1 MERIIITLFVLL
13 STFSSF
19 SEGVRE
25 DYAQNKVY
33 KIGISKLLAHPALD
47 AIEEGIKD
55 YLDST
60 GYAFEYDVQNANG
73 EVTAASQI
81 AQVFKDEGTD
91 LNIGIATPTAQALAN
106 VCVDTPLIYSS
117 VTDPTA
123 AGLVG
128 KGMENIAGVSD
139 MVPVA
144 AHLSLIMQIVPELE
158 SLGMVYTSGEAN
170 GIVLMEAMNAA
181 AEDEGVDLITASVA
195 NSSEV
200 RMAAE
205 SIIDRVDAV
214 YVATDNTVISAITA
228 LSDVCMAHR
237 IPLFSAD
244 TTSSYGT
251 DVLLAGGFD
260 YYAPQSFL
268 DENGNRTMIAW
279 MNRWLW
285 MPYGEDHGPTTG
297 EGWRCALSLPRSV
310 RLMNGQLEFSPIA
323 GLCNIFKRRNK
334 LTAEIDRSN
343 PLMLTREAAMRISV
357 EFTEEEIPSA
367 VLNIAITSKSSLL
380 VDLLSRKAILI
391 TGGKSKGVIVAE
403 LANTQKHRLEI
414 ILDKTAYEI
423 FIDDG
428 YDVISVEIY
437 EDYNDIELSVPYKK
451 AVVNVTTE
459 Y

>member
-1 MERIIITLFVLL
+1 MKRIIITLFVLL
-13 STFSSF
+13 SMFSSF

-170 GIVLMEAMNAA
+170 GIVLMEAMKAA

-251 DVLLAGGFD
+251 NVLLAGGFD
-260 YYAPQSFL
+260 YYASGL
-268 DENGNRTMIAW
+268 M
-279 MNRWLW
+279 
-285 MPYGEDHGPTTG
+285 TG
-297 EGWRCALSLPRSV
+297 EIVERYLDGE
-310 RLMNGQLEFSPIA
+310 NLEDI
-323 GLCNIFKRRNK
+323 
-334 LTAEIDRSN
+334 
-343 PLMLTREAAMRISV
+343 
-357 EFTEEEIPSA
+357 
-367 VLNIAITSKSSLL
+367 
-380 VDLLSRKAILI
+380 
-391 TGGKSKGVIVAE
+391 GVVYLDQE
-403 LANTQKHRLEI
+403 SLEI
-414 ILDKTAYEI
+414 YLNM
-423 FIDDG
+423 
-428 YDVISVEIY
+428 DVASALGLTIPETIADSAAIVVSGGRVE
-437 EDYNDIELSVPYKK
+437 EV
-451 AVVNVTTE
+451 
-459 Y
+459 

>member
-1 MERIIITLFVLL
+1 MKRIIITLFVLL

-25 DYAQNKVY
+25 DYAHNKVY

-60 GYAFEYDVQNANG
+60 DYAFEYDVQNANG

-117 VTDPTA
+117 VTNPTA

-170 GIVLMEAMNAA
+170 GIVLMEAMKAA

-260 YYAPQSFL
+260 YYASGL
-268 DENGNRTMIAW
+268 
-279 MNRWLW
+279 L
-285 MPYGEDHGPTTG
+285 TG
-297 EGWRCALSLPRSV
+297 EIVERY
-310 RLMNGQLEFSPIA
+310 LEGENLEDI
-323 GLCNIFKRRNK
+323 
-334 LTAEIDRSN
+334 
-343 PLMLTREAAMRISV
+343 
-357 EFTEEEIPSA
+357 
-367 VLNIAITSKSSLL
+367 
-380 VDLLSRKAILI
+380 
-391 TGGKSKGVIVAE
+391 GVVYLDQE
-403 LANTQKHRLEI
+403 SLEI
-414 ILDKTAYEI
+414 YLNM
-423 FIDDG
+423 
-428 YDVISVEIY
+428 DVASALGLTIPETIADSAAIVVSGGRVE
-437 EDYNDIELSVPYKK
+437 EV
-451 AVVNVTTE
+451 
-459 Y
+459 

>member
-1 MERIIITLFVLL
+1 MKRIIIALFVLL
-13 STFSSF
+13 SMFSSF

-25 DYAQNKVY
+25 DHAQKKVY

-170 GIVLMEAMNAA
+170 GIVLMEAMKAA

-260 YYAPQSFL
+260 YYASGL
-268 DENGNRTMIAW
+268 
-279 MNRWLW
+279 L
-285 MPYGEDHGPTTG
+285 TG
-297 EGWRCALSLPRSV
+297 EIVERYLDGENLEDIGVVYLDQESLEIYLNMDVASALGLTIP
-310 RLMNGQLEFSPIA
+310 ETIA
-323 GLCNIFKRRNK
+323 
-334 LTAEIDRSN
+334 DS
-343 PLMLTREAAMRISV
+343 AAIVVSGGSV
-357 EFTEEEIPSA
+357 EE
-367 VLNIAITSKSSLL
+367 V
-380 VDLLSRKAILI
+380 
-391 TGGKSKGVIVAE
+391 
-403 LANTQKHRLEI
+403 
-414 ILDKTAYEI
+414 
-423 FIDDG
+423 
-428 YDVISVEIY
+428 
-437 EDYNDIELSVPYKK
+437 
-451 AVVNVTTE
+451 
-459 Y
+459 

>member
-1 MERIIITLFVLL
+1 MKRIIITLFVLL

-25 DYAQNKVY
+25 DYAQKKVY

-139 MVPVA
+139 MVPVE

-170 GIVLMEAMNAA
+170 GIVLMEAMKAA

-260 YYAPQSFL
+260 YYASGL
-268 DENGNRTMIAW
+268 
-279 MNRWLW
+279 L
-285 MPYGEDHGPTTG
+285 TG
-297 EGWRCALSLPRSV
+297 EIVERYLDGE
-310 RLMNGQLEFSPIA
+310 NLEDI
-323 GLCNIFKRRNK
+323 
-334 LTAEIDRSN
+334 
-343 PLMLTREAAMRISV
+343 
-357 EFTEEEIPSA
+357 
-367 VLNIAITSKSSLL
+367 
-380 VDLLSRKAILI
+380 
-391 TGGKSKGVIVAE
+391 GVVYLDQE
-403 LANTQKHRLEI
+403 SLEI
-414 ILDKTAYEI
+414 YLNM
-423 FIDDG
+423 
-428 YDVISVEIY
+428 DVASALGLTIPETIADSAAIVVSGGRVE
-437 EDYNDIELSVPYKK
+437 EV
-451 AVVNVTTE
+451 
-459 Y
+459 

>member
-1 MERIIITLFVLL
+1 MQRIIITLFVLL

-25 DYAQNKVY
+25 DYAHNKVY

-60 GYAFEYDVQNANG
+60 DYAFEYDVQNANG

-170 GIVLMEAMNAA
+170 GIVLMEAMKAA

-260 YYAPQSFL
+260 YYASGL
-268 DENGNRTMIAW
+268 
-279 MNRWLW
+279 L
-285 MPYGEDHGPTTG
+285 TG
-297 EGWRCALSLPRSV
+297 EIVERY
-310 RLMNGQLEFSPIA
+310 LEGENLEDI
-323 GLCNIFKRRNK
+323 
-334 LTAEIDRSN
+334 
-343 PLMLTREAAMRISV
+343 
-357 EFTEEEIPSA
+357 
-367 VLNIAITSKSSLL
+367 
-380 VDLLSRKAILI
+380 
-391 TGGKSKGVIVAE
+391 GVVYLDQE
-403 LANTQKHRLEI
+403 SLEI
-414 ILDKTAYEI
+414 YLNM
-423 FIDDG
+423 
-428 YDVISVEIY
+428 DVASALGLTIPETIADSAAIVVSGGRVE
-437 EDYNDIELSVPYKK
+437 EV
-451 AVVNVTTE
+451 
-459 Y
+459 

>member
-1 MERIIITLFVLL
+1 MKRIIITLFVLL

-60 GYAFEYDVQNANG
+60 DYAFEYDVQNANG

-128 KGMENIAGVSD
+128 NGMENIAGVSD

-170 GIVLMEAMNAA
+170 GIVLMEAMKAA

-251 DVLLAGGFD
+251 DVLLAGGFN
-260 YYAPQSFL
+260 YYASGL
-268 DENGNRTMIAW
+268 
-279 MNRWLW
+279 L
-285 MPYGEDHGPTTG
+285 TG
-297 EGWRCALSLPRSV
+297 EIVERY
-310 RLMNGQLEFSPIA
+310 LEGENLEDI
-323 GLCNIFKRRNK
+323 
-334 LTAEIDRSN
+334 
-343 PLMLTREAAMRISV
+343 
-357 EFTEEEIPSA
+357 
-367 VLNIAITSKSSLL
+367 
-380 VDLLSRKAILI
+380 
-391 TGGKSKGVIVAE
+391 GVVYLDQE
-403 LANTQKHRLEI
+403 SLEI
-414 ILDKTAYEI
+414 YLNM
-423 FIDDG
+423 
-428 YDVISVEIY
+428 DVASALGLTIPESIADSAAIVVSGGRVE
-437 EDYNDIELSVPYKK
+437 EV
-451 AVVNVTTE
+451 
-459 Y
+459 

>member
-1 MERIIITLFVLL
+1 MKRIIITLFVLL
-13 STFSSF
+13 SMFSSF

-25 DYAQNKVY
+25 DYAQKKVY

-60 GYAFEYDVQNANG
+60 DYAFEYDVQNANG

-117 VTDPTA
+117 VTNPTA

-170 GIVLMEAMNAA
+170 GIVLMEAMKAA

-260 YYAPQSFL
+260 YYTSGL
-268 DENGNRTMIAW
+268 
-279 MNRWLW
+279 L
-285 MPYGEDHGPTTG
+285 TG
-297 EGWRCALSLPRSV
+297 EIVERYLDGE
-310 RLMNGQLEFSPIA
+310 NLEDI
-323 GLCNIFKRRNK
+323 
-334 LTAEIDRSN
+334 
-343 PLMLTREAAMRISV
+343 
-357 EFTEEEIPSA
+357 
-367 VLNIAITSKSSLL
+367 
-380 VDLLSRKAILI
+380 
-391 TGGKSKGVIVAE
+391 GVVYLDQE
-403 LANTQKHRLEI
+403 SLEI
-414 ILDKTAYEI
+414 YLNM
-423 FIDDG
+423 
-428 YDVISVEIY
+428 DVASALGLTIPETIADSAAIVVSGGRVE
-437 EDYNDIELSVPYKK
+437 EV
-451 AVVNVTTE
+451 
-459 Y
+459 

>member
-1 MERIIITLFVLL
+1 MKRIIIALFVLL
-13 STFSSF
+13 SMFSSF

-25 DYAQNKVY
+25 DYAQKKVY

-60 GYAFEYDVQNANG
+60 DYAFEYDVQNANG

-170 GIVLMEAMNAA
+170 GIVLMEAMKAA
-181 AEDEGVDLITASVA
+181 AEDEGVNLITASVA

-214 YVATDNTVISAITA
+214 YVATDNTVISAITV

-260 YYAPQSFL
+260 YYASGLLTGEIVERYL
-268 DENGNRTMIAW
+268 D
-279 MNRWLW
+279 
-285 MPYGEDHGPTTG
+285 GED
-297 EGWRCALSLPRSV
+297 
-310 RLMNGQLEFSPIA
+310 LEDI
-323 GLCNIFKRRNK
+323 
-334 LTAEIDRSN
+334 
-343 PLMLTREAAMRISV
+343 
-357 EFTEEEIPSA
+357 
-367 VLNIAITSKSSLL
+367 
-380 VDLLSRKAILI
+380 
-391 TGGKSKGVIVAE
+391 GVVYLDQE
-403 LANTQKHRLEI
+403 SLEI
-414 ILDKTAYEI
+414 YLNMDVASTLGLAIPESISDSAAI
-423 FIDDG
+423 IVSDG
-428 YDVISVEIY
+428 RAEEV
-437 EDYNDIELSVPYKK
+437 
-451 AVVNVTTE
+451 
-459 Y
+459 

>member
-1 MERIIITLFVLL
+1 MKRIIIALFVLL
-13 STFSSF
+13 SMFSSF

-25 DYAQNKVY
+25 DYAQKKVY

-60 GYAFEYDVQNANG
+60 DYAFEYDVQNANG

-170 GIVLMEAMNAA
+170 GIVLMEAMKAA
-181 AEDEGVDLITASVA
+181 AEDEGVNLITASVA

-260 YYAPQSFL
+260 YYASGLLTGEIVERYL
-268 DENGNRTMIAW
+268 D
-279 MNRWLW
+279 
-285 MPYGEDHGPTTG
+285 GED
-297 EGWRCALSLPRSV
+297 
-310 RLMNGQLEFSPIA
+310 LEDI
-323 GLCNIFKRRNK
+323 
-334 LTAEIDRSN
+334 
-343 PLMLTREAAMRISV
+343 
-357 EFTEEEIPSA
+357 
-367 VLNIAITSKSSLL
+367 
-380 VDLLSRKAILI
+380 
-391 TGGKSKGVIVAE
+391 GVVYLDQE
-403 LANTQKHRLEI
+403 SLEI
-414 ILDKTAYEI
+414 YLNMDVASTLGLTIPESISDSAAI
-423 FIDDG
+423 IVSDG
-428 YDVISVEIY
+428 RAEEV
-437 EDYNDIELSVPYKK
+437 
-451 AVVNVTTE
+451 
-459 Y
+459 

>member
-1 MERIIITLFVLL
+1 MKRIIITLFVLL

-139 MVPVA
+139 MVPVE

-170 GIVLMEAMNAA
+170 GIVLMEAMKAA

-251 DVLLAGGFD
+251 NVLLAGGFD

-334 LTAEIDRSN
+334 LTA
-343 PLMLTREAAMRISV
+343 
-357 EFTEEEIPSA
+357 
-367 VLNIAITSKSSLL
+367 
-380 VDLLSRKAILI
+380 
-391 TGGKSKGVIVAE
+391 
-403 LANTQKHRLEI
+403 
-414 ILDKTAYEI
+414 
-423 FIDDG
+423 
-428 YDVISVEIY
+428 
-437 EDYNDIELSVPYKK
+437 
-451 AVVNVTTE
+451 
-459 Y
+459 

>member
-1 MERIIITLFVLL
+1 MKRIIITLFVLL

-144 AHLSLIMQIVPELE
+144 AHISLIMQIVPELE

-170 GIVLMEAMNAA
+170 GIVLMEAMKAA
-181 AEDEGVDLITASVA
+181 AEDEGVNLITASVA

-260 YYAPQSFL
+260 YYASGL
-268 DENGNRTMIAW
+268 
-279 MNRWLW
+279 L
-285 MPYGEDHGPTTG
+285 TG
-297 EGWRCALSLPRSV
+297 EIVERY
-310 RLMNGQLEFSPIA
+310 LEGENLEDI
-323 GLCNIFKRRNK
+323 
-334 LTAEIDRSN
+334 
-343 PLMLTREAAMRISV
+343 
-357 EFTEEEIPSA
+357 
-367 VLNIAITSKSSLL
+367 
-380 VDLLSRKAILI
+380 
-391 TGGKSKGVIVAE
+391 GVVYLDQE
-403 LANTQKHRLEI
+403 SLEI
-414 ILDKTAYEI
+414 YLNM
-423 FIDDG
+423 
-428 YDVISVEIY
+428 DVASALGLTIPETIADSAAIVVSGGRVE
-437 EDYNDIELSVPYKK
+437 EV
-451 AVVNVTTE
+451 
-459 Y
+459 

>member
-1 MERIIITLFVLL
+1 MKRIIITLFVLL
-13 STFSSF
+13 SMFSSF

-25 DYAQNKVY
+25 DYAQKKVY

-170 GIVLMEAMNAA
+170 GIVLMEAMKAA

-228 LSDVCMAHR
+228 LSDVCMAQR

-260 YYAPQSFL
+260 YYASGL
-268 DENGNRTMIAW
+268 
-279 MNRWLW
+279 L
-285 MPYGEDHGPTTG
+285 TG
-297 EGWRCALSLPRSV
+297 EIVERYLDGE
-310 RLMNGQLEFSPIA
+310 NLEDI
-323 GLCNIFKRRNK
+323 
-334 LTAEIDRSN
+334 
-343 PLMLTREAAMRISV
+343 
-357 EFTEEEIPSA
+357 
-367 VLNIAITSKSSLL
+367 
-380 VDLLSRKAILI
+380 
-391 TGGKSKGVIVAE
+391 GVVYLDQE
-403 LANTQKHRLEI
+403 SLEI
-414 ILDKTAYEI
+414 YLNM
-423 FIDDG
+423 
-428 YDVISVEIY
+428 DVASALGLTIPESIADSAAIVVSGGRVE
-437 EDYNDIELSVPYKK
+437 EV
-451 AVVNVTTE
+451 
-459 Y
+459 

>member
-1 MERIIITLFVLL
+1 MKRIIITLFVLL
-13 STFSSF
+13 SMFSSF

-60 GYAFEYDVQNANG
+60 DYAFEYDVQNANG

-170 GIVLMEAMNAA
+170 GIVLMEAMKAA

-260 YYAPQSFL
+260 YYASGL
-268 DENGNRTMIAW
+268 
-279 MNRWLW
+279 L
-285 MPYGEDHGPTTG
+285 TG
-297 EGWRCALSLPRSV
+297 EIVERY
-310 RLMNGQLEFSPIA
+310 LEGENLEDI
-323 GLCNIFKRRNK
+323 
-334 LTAEIDRSN
+334 
-343 PLMLTREAAMRISV
+343 
-357 EFTEEEIPSA
+357 
-367 VLNIAITSKSSLL
+367 
-380 VDLLSRKAILI
+380 
-391 TGGKSKGVIVAE
+391 GVVYLDQE
-403 LANTQKHRLEI
+403 SLEI
-414 ILDKTAYEI
+414 YLNM
-423 FIDDG
+423 
-428 YDVISVEIY
+428 DVASALGLTIPETIADSAAIVVSGGRVE
-437 EDYNDIELSVPYKK
+437 EV
-451 AVVNVTTE
+451 
-459 Y
+459 

>member
-1 MERIIITLFVLL
+1 MKRIIITLFVLL

-60 GYAFEYDVQNANG
+60 DYAFEYDVQNANG

-170 GIVLMEAMNAA
+170 GIVLMEAMKAA
-181 AEDEGVDLITASVA
+181 AEDEGVRLITASVA

-260 YYAPQSFL
+260 YYASGL
-268 DENGNRTMIAW
+268 
-279 MNRWLW
+279 L
-285 MPYGEDHGPTTG
+285 TG
-297 EGWRCALSLPRSV
+297 EIVERY
-310 RLMNGQLEFSPIA
+310 LEGENLEDI
-323 GLCNIFKRRNK
+323 G
-334 LTAEIDRSN
+334 
-343 PLMLTREAAMRISV
+343 V
-357 EFTEEEIPSA
+357 
-367 VLNIAITSKSSLL
+367 VYLNQES
-380 VDLLSRKAILI
+380 
-391 TGGKSKGVIVAE
+391 
-403 LANTQKHRLEI
+403 LEI
-414 ILDKTAYEI
+414 YLNM
-423 FIDDG
+423 
-428 YDVISVEIY
+428 DVASALGLTIPETIADSAAIVVSGGRVE
-437 EDYNDIELSVPYKK
+437 EV
-451 AVVNVTTE
+451 
-459 Y
+459 

>member
-1 MERIIITLFVLL
+1 MKRIIITLFVLL
-13 STFSSF
+13 SMFSSF

-25 DYAQNKVY
+25 DYAQKKVY

-106 VCVDTPLIYSS
+106 VCVDTPLIYSF

-170 GIVLMEAMNAA
+170 GIVLMEAMKAA

-260 YYAPQSFL
+260 YYASGL
-268 DENGNRTMIAW
+268 
-279 MNRWLW
+279 L
-285 MPYGEDHGPTTG
+285 TG
-297 EGWRCALSLPRSV
+297 EIVERYLDGE
-310 RLMNGQLEFSPIA
+310 NLEDI
-323 GLCNIFKRRNK
+323 
-334 LTAEIDRSN
+334 
-343 PLMLTREAAMRISV
+343 
-357 EFTEEEIPSA
+357 
-367 VLNIAITSKSSLL
+367 
-380 VDLLSRKAILI
+380 
-391 TGGKSKGVIVAE
+391 GVVYLDQE
-403 LANTQKHRLEI
+403 SLEI
-414 ILDKTAYEI
+414 YLNM
-423 FIDDG
+423 
-428 YDVISVEIY
+428 DVASALGLTIPETIADSAAI
-437 EDYNDIELSVPYKK
+437 
-451 AVVNVTTE
+451 VVSGGRAEEV
-459 Y
+459 

>member
-1 MERIIITLFVLL
+1 MKRIIITLFILL
-13 STFSSF
+13 SMFSSF

-60 GYAFEYDVQNANG
+60 DYAFEYDVQNANG

-170 GIVLMEAMNAA
+170 GIVLMEAMKAA

-228 LSDVCMAHR
+228 LSDVCMVHR

-251 DVLLAGGFD
+251 NVLLAGGFD
-260 YYAPQSFL
+260 YYASGL
-268 DENGNRTMIAW
+268 M
-279 MNRWLW
+279 
-285 MPYGEDHGPTTG
+285 TG
-297 EGWRCALSLPRSV
+297 EIVERYLDGE
-310 RLMNGQLEFSPIA
+310 NLEDI
-323 GLCNIFKRRNK
+323 
-334 LTAEIDRSN
+334 
-343 PLMLTREAAMRISV
+343 
-357 EFTEEEIPSA
+357 
-367 VLNIAITSKSSLL
+367 
-380 VDLLSRKAILI
+380 
-391 TGGKSKGVIVAE
+391 GVVYLDQE
-403 LANTQKHRLEI
+403 SLEI
-414 ILDKTAYEI
+414 YLNM
-423 FIDDG
+423 
-428 YDVISVEIY
+428 DVASALGLTIPETIADSAAIVVSGGRVE
-437 EDYNDIELSVPYKK
+437 EV
-451 AVVNVTTE
+451 
-459 Y
+459 

>member
-1 MERIIITLFVLL
+1 MQRIIITLFVLL

-25 DYAQNKVY
+25 DYAHNKVY

-60 GYAFEYDVQNANG
+60 DYAFEYDVQNANG

-170 GIVLMEAMNAA
+170 GIVLMEAMKAA

-260 YYAPQSFL
+260 YYASGL
-268 DENGNRTMIAW
+268 
-279 MNRWLW
+279 L
-285 MPYGEDHGPTTG
+285 TG
-297 EGWRCALSLPRSV
+297 EIVERYLDGE
-310 RLMNGQLEFSPIA
+310 NLEDI
-323 GLCNIFKRRNK
+323 
-334 LTAEIDRSN
+334 
-343 PLMLTREAAMRISV
+343 
-357 EFTEEEIPSA
+357 
-367 VLNIAITSKSSLL
+367 
-380 VDLLSRKAILI
+380 
-391 TGGKSKGVIVAE
+391 GVVYLDQE
-403 LANTQKHRLEI
+403 RLEI
-414 ILDKTAYEI
+414 YLNM
-423 FIDDG
+423 
-428 YDVISVEIY
+428 DVASALGLTIPETIADSAAIVVSGGRVE
-437 EDYNDIELSVPYKK
+437 EV
-451 AVVNVTTE
+451 
-459 Y
+459 

>member
-1 MERIIITLFVLL
+1 MKRIIITLFILL
-13 STFSSF
+13 SMFSSF

-25 DYAQNKVY
+25 DYAQKKVY

-170 GIVLMEAMNAA
+170 GIVLMEAMKAA

-251 DVLLAGGFD
+251 NVLLAGGFD
-260 YYAPQSFL
+260 YYASGL
-268 DENGNRTMIAW
+268 M
-279 MNRWLW
+279 
-285 MPYGEDHGPTTG
+285 TG
-297 EGWRCALSLPRSV
+297 EIVERYLDGE
-310 RLMNGQLEFSPIA
+310 NLEDI
-323 GLCNIFKRRNK
+323 
-334 LTAEIDRSN
+334 
-343 PLMLTREAAMRISV
+343 
-357 EFTEEEIPSA
+357 
-367 VLNIAITSKSSLL
+367 
-380 VDLLSRKAILI
+380 
-391 TGGKSKGVIVAE
+391 GVVYLDQE
-403 LANTQKHRLEI
+403 SLEI
-414 ILDKTAYEI
+414 YLNM
-423 FIDDG
+423 
-428 YDVISVEIY
+428 DVASALGLTIPETIADSAAIVVSGGRVE
-437 EDYNDIELSVPYKK
+437 EV
-451 AVVNVTTE
+451 
-459 Y
+459 

>member
-1 MERIIITLFVLL
+1 MKRIIIALFVLL
-13 STFSSF
+13 SMFSSF

-25 DYAQNKVY
+25 DHAQKKVY

-158 SLGMVYTSGEAN
+158 SLGMVYTSGETN
-170 GIVLMEAMNAA
+170 GIVLMEAMKAA

-251 DVLLAGGFD
+251 DVLLAGGFN
-260 YYAPQSFL
+260 YYASGL
-268 DENGNRTMIAW
+268 
-279 MNRWLW
+279 L
-285 MPYGEDHGPTTG
+285 TG
-297 EGWRCALSLPRSV
+297 EIVERYLDGE
-310 RLMNGQLEFSPIA
+310 NLEDI
-323 GLCNIFKRRNK
+323 
-334 LTAEIDRSN
+334 
-343 PLMLTREAAMRISV
+343 
-357 EFTEEEIPSA
+357 
-367 VLNIAITSKSSLL
+367 
-380 VDLLSRKAILI
+380 
-391 TGGKSKGVIVAE
+391 GVVYLDQE
-403 LANTQKHRLEI
+403 SLEI
-414 ILDKTAYEI
+414 YLNM
-423 FIDDG
+423 
-428 YDVISVEIY
+428 DVASALGLTIPESIADSAAIVVSGGRVE
-437 EDYNDIELSVPYKK
+437 EV
-451 AVVNVTTE
+451 
-459 Y
+459 

>member
-1 MERIIITLFVLL
+1 MKRIIITLFVLL

-170 GIVLMEAMNAA
+170 GIVLMEAMKAA

-260 YYAPQSFL
+260 YYASGL
-268 DENGNRTMIAW
+268 M
-279 MNRWLW
+279 
-285 MPYGEDHGPTTG
+285 TG
-297 EGWRCALSLPRSV
+297 EIVERYLDGE
-310 RLMNGQLEFSPIA
+310 NLEDI
-323 GLCNIFKRRNK
+323 
-334 LTAEIDRSN
+334 
-343 PLMLTREAAMRISV
+343 
-357 EFTEEEIPSA
+357 
-367 VLNIAITSKSSLL
+367 
-380 VDLLSRKAILI
+380 
-391 TGGKSKGVIVAE
+391 GVVYHDQE
-403 LANTQKHRLEI
+403 SLEI
-414 ILDKTAYEI
+414 YLNM
-423 FIDDG
+423 
-428 YDVISVEIY
+428 DVASALGLTIPETIADSAAIVVSGGRVE
-437 EDYNDIELSVPYKK
+437 EV
-451 AVVNVTTE
+451 
-459 Y
+459 

>member
-1 MERIIITLFVLL
+1 MKRIIITLFVLL
-13 STFSSF
+13 SMFSSF

-25 DYAQNKVY
+25 DYAQKKVY

-139 MVPVA
+139 MVLVA

-170 GIVLMEAMNAA
+170 GIVLMEAMKAA

-260 YYAPQSFL
+260 YYASGL
-268 DENGNRTMIAW
+268 M
-279 MNRWLW
+279 
-285 MPYGEDHGPTTG
+285 TG
-297 EGWRCALSLPRSV
+297 EIVERYLDGE
-310 RLMNGQLEFSPIA
+310 NLEDI
-323 GLCNIFKRRNK
+323 
-334 LTAEIDRSN
+334 
-343 PLMLTREAAMRISV
+343 
-357 EFTEEEIPSA
+357 
-367 VLNIAITSKSSLL
+367 
-380 VDLLSRKAILI
+380 
-391 TGGKSKGVIVAE
+391 GVVYLDQE
-403 LANTQKHRLEI
+403 SLEI
-414 ILDKTAYEI
+414 YLNM
-423 FIDDG
+423 
-428 YDVISVEIY
+428 DVASALGLTIPETIADSAAIVVSGGRVE
-437 EDYNDIELSVPYKK
+437 EV
-451 AVVNVTTE
+451 
-459 Y
+459 

>member
-1 MERIIITLFVLL
+1 MKRIIITLFVLL
-13 STFSSF
+13 SMFSSF

-25 DYAQNKVY
+25 DYAQKKVY

-128 KGMENIAGVSD
+128 NGMENIAGVSD

-170 GIVLMEAMNAA
+170 GIVLMEAMKAA

-260 YYAPQSFL
+260 YYASGL
-268 DENGNRTMIAW
+268 
-279 MNRWLW
+279 L
-285 MPYGEDHGPTTG
+285 TG
-297 EGWRCALSLPRSV
+297 EIVERY
-310 RLMNGQLEFSPIA
+310 LEGENLEDI
-323 GLCNIFKRRNK
+323 
-334 LTAEIDRSN
+334 
-343 PLMLTREAAMRISV
+343 
-357 EFTEEEIPSA
+357 
-367 VLNIAITSKSSLL
+367 
-380 VDLLSRKAILI
+380 
-391 TGGKSKGVIVAE
+391 GVVYLDQE
-403 LANTQKHRLEI
+403 SLEI
-414 ILDKTAYEI
+414 YLNM
-423 FIDDG
+423 
-428 YDVISVEIY
+428 DVASALGLTIPESIADSAAIVVSGGRVE
-437 EDYNDIELSVPYKK
+437 EV
-451 AVVNVTTE
+451 
-459 Y
+459 

>member
-1 MERIIITLFVLL
+1 MKRIIITLFVLL
-13 STFSSF
+13 SMFSSF

-170 GIVLMEAMNAA
+170 GIVLMEAMKAA

-260 YYAPQSFL
+260 YYASGL
-268 DENGNRTMIAW
+268 M
-279 MNRWLW
+279 
-285 MPYGEDHGPTTG
+285 TG
-297 EGWRCALSLPRSV
+297 EIVERYLDGE
-310 RLMNGQLEFSPIA
+310 NLEDI
-323 GLCNIFKRRNK
+323 
-334 LTAEIDRSN
+334 
-343 PLMLTREAAMRISV
+343 
-357 EFTEEEIPSA
+357 
-367 VLNIAITSKSSLL
+367 
-380 VDLLSRKAILI
+380 
-391 TGGKSKGVIVAE
+391 GVVYLDQE
-403 LANTQKHRLEI
+403 SLEI
-414 ILDKTAYEI
+414 YLNM
-423 FIDDG
+423 
-428 YDVISVEIY
+428 DVASALGLTIPETIADSAAIVVSGGRVE
-437 EDYNDIELSVPYKK
+437 EV
-451 AVVNVTTE
+451 
-459 Y
+459 

>member
-1 MERIIITLFVLL
+1 MKRIIITLFVLL

-60 GYAFEYDVQNANG
+60 DYAFEYDVQNANG

-91 LNIGIATPTAQALAN
+91 LNIGIATPTVQALAN

-170 GIVLMEAMNAA
+170 GIVLMEAMKAA
-181 AEDEGVDLITASVA
+181 AEDEGVRLITASVA

-260 YYAPQSFL
+260 YYASGL
-268 DENGNRTMIAW
+268 
-279 MNRWLW
+279 L
-285 MPYGEDHGPTTG
+285 TG
-297 EGWRCALSLPRSV
+297 EIVERY
-310 RLMNGQLEFSPIA
+310 LEGENLEDI
-323 GLCNIFKRRNK
+323 
-334 LTAEIDRSN
+334 
-343 PLMLTREAAMRISV
+343 
-357 EFTEEEIPSA
+357 
-367 VLNIAITSKSSLL
+367 
-380 VDLLSRKAILI
+380 
-391 TGGKSKGVIVAE
+391 GVVYLDQE
-403 LANTQKHRLEI
+403 SLEI
-414 ILDKTAYEI
+414 YLNM
-423 FIDDG
+423 
-428 YDVISVEIY
+428 DVASALGLTIPESIADSAAIVVSGGRVE
-437 EDYNDIELSVPYKK
+437 EV
-451 AVVNVTTE
+451 
-459 Y
+459 

>member
-1 MERIIITLFVLL
+1 MKRIIITLFVLL

-60 GYAFEYDVQNANG
+60 DYAFEYDVQNANG

-128 KGMENIAGVSD
+128 KGMDNIAGVSD

-170 GIVLMEAMNAA
+170 GIVLMEAMKAA

-260 YYAPQSFL
+260 YYASGL
-268 DENGNRTMIAW
+268 
-279 MNRWLW
+279 L
-285 MPYGEDHGPTTG
+285 TG
-297 EGWRCALSLPRSV
+297 EIVERY
-310 RLMNGQLEFSPIA
+310 LEGENLEDI
-323 GLCNIFKRRNK
+323 
-334 LTAEIDRSN
+334 
-343 PLMLTREAAMRISV
+343 
-357 EFTEEEIPSA
+357 
-367 VLNIAITSKSSLL
+367 
-380 VDLLSRKAILI
+380 
-391 TGGKSKGVIVAE
+391 GVVYLDQE
-403 LANTQKHRLEI
+403 SLEI
-414 ILDKTAYEI
+414 YLNM
-423 FIDDG
+423 
-428 YDVISVEIY
+428 DVASALGLTIPETIADSAAIVVSGGRVE
-437 EDYNDIELSVPYKK
+437 EV
-451 AVVNVTTE
+451 
-459 Y
+459 

>member
-1 MERIIITLFVLL
+1 MKRIIITLFVLL

-60 GYAFEYDVQNANG
+60 DYAFEYDVQNANG

-170 GIVLMEAMNAA
+170 GIVLMEAMKAA
-181 AEDEGVDLITASVA
+181 AEDEGVRLITASVA

-260 YYAPQSFL
+260 YYASGL
-268 DENGNRTMIAW
+268 
-279 MNRWLW
+279 L
-285 MPYGEDHGPTTG
+285 TG
-297 EGWRCALSLPRSV
+297 EIVERY
-310 RLMNGQLEFSPIA
+310 LEGENLEDI
-323 GLCNIFKRRNK
+323 
-334 LTAEIDRSN
+334 
-343 PLMLTREAAMRISV
+343 
-357 EFTEEEIPSA
+357 
-367 VLNIAITSKSSLL
+367 
-380 VDLLSRKAILI
+380 
-391 TGGKSKGVIVAE
+391 GVVYLDQE
-403 LANTQKHRLEI
+403 SLEI
-414 ILDKTAYEI
+414 YLNM
-423 FIDDG
+423 
-428 YDVISVEIY
+428 DVASALGLTIPESIADSAAIVVSGGRVE
-437 EDYNDIELSVPYKK
+437 EV
-451 AVVNVTTE
+451 
-459 Y
+459 

>member
-1 MERIIITLFVLL
+1 MKRIIITLFVLL

-25 DYAQNKVY
+25 DYAHNKVY

-60 GYAFEYDVQNANG
+60 DYAFEYDVQNANG

-170 GIVLMEAMNAA
+170 GIVLMEAMKAA
-181 AEDEGVDLITASVA
+181 AEDEGVRLITASVA

-260 YYAPQSFL
+260 YYASGL
-268 DENGNRTMIAW
+268 
-279 MNRWLW
+279 L
-285 MPYGEDHGPTTG
+285 TG
-297 EGWRCALSLPRSV
+297 EIVERYLDGE
-310 RLMNGQLEFSPIA
+310 NLEDI
-323 GLCNIFKRRNK
+323 
-334 LTAEIDRSN
+334 
-343 PLMLTREAAMRISV
+343 
-357 EFTEEEIPSA
+357 
-367 VLNIAITSKSSLL
+367 
-380 VDLLSRKAILI
+380 
-391 TGGKSKGVIVAE
+391 GVVYLDQE
-403 LANTQKHRLEI
+403 SLEI
-414 ILDKTAYEI
+414 YLNM
-423 FIDDG
+423 
-428 YDVISVEIY
+428 DVASALGLTIPETIADSAAIVVSGGRVE
-437 EDYNDIELSVPYKK
+437 EV
-451 AVVNVTTE
+451 
-459 Y
+459 

>member
-1 MERIIITLFVLL
+1 MKRIIITLFILL
-13 STFSSF
+13 SMFSSF

-139 MVPVA
+139 MVPVEV
-144 AHLSLIMQIVPELE
+144 HLSLIMQIVPELE

-170 GIVLMEAMNAA
+170 GIVLMEAMKAA

-251 DVLLAGGFD
+251 NVLLAGGFD
-260 YYAPQSFL
+260 YYASGL
-268 DENGNRTMIAW
+268 M
-279 MNRWLW
+279 
-285 MPYGEDHGPTTG
+285 TG
-297 EGWRCALSLPRSV
+297 EIVERYLDGE
-310 RLMNGQLEFSPIA
+310 NLEDI
-323 GLCNIFKRRNK
+323 
-334 LTAEIDRSN
+334 
-343 PLMLTREAAMRISV
+343 
-357 EFTEEEIPSA
+357 
-367 VLNIAITSKSSLL
+367 
-380 VDLLSRKAILI
+380 
-391 TGGKSKGVIVAE
+391 GVVYLDQE
-403 LANTQKHRLEI
+403 SLEI
-414 ILDKTAYEI
+414 YLNM
-423 FIDDG
+423 
-428 YDVISVEIY
+428 DVASALGLTIPETIADSAAIVVSGGRVE
-437 EDYNDIELSVPYKK
+437 EV
-451 AVVNVTTE
+451 
-459 Y
+459 

>member
-1 MERIIITLFVLL
+1 MKRIIIALFVLL
-13 STFSSF
+13 SMFSSF

-25 DYAQNKVY
+25 DHAQKKVY

-128 KGMENIAGVSD
+128 NGMENIAGVSD
-139 MVPVA
+139 MVPVE

-170 GIVLMEAMNAA
+170 GIVLMEAMKAA

-260 YYAPQSFL
+260 YYASGL
-268 DENGNRTMIAW
+268 
-279 MNRWLW
+279 L
-285 MPYGEDHGPTTG
+285 TG
-297 EGWRCALSLPRSV
+297 EIVERYLDGE
-310 RLMNGQLEFSPIA
+310 NLEDI
-323 GLCNIFKRRNK
+323 
-334 LTAEIDRSN
+334 
-343 PLMLTREAAMRISV
+343 
-357 EFTEEEIPSA
+357 
-367 VLNIAITSKSSLL
+367 
-380 VDLLSRKAILI
+380 
-391 TGGKSKGVIVAE
+391 GVVYLDQE
-403 LANTQKHRLEI
+403 SLEI
-414 ILDKTAYEI
+414 YLNM
-423 FIDDG
+423 
-428 YDVISVEIY
+428 DVASALGLTIPETIADSAAIVVSGGRVE
-437 EDYNDIELSVPYKK
+437 EV
-451 AVVNVTTE
+451 
-459 Y
+459 

>member
-1 MERIIITLFVLL
+1 MKRIIITLFVLL
-13 STFSSF
+13 SMFSSF

-25 DYAQNKVY
+25 DYAQKKVY

-170 GIVLMEAMNAA
+170 GIVLMEAMKAA

-244 TTSSYGT
+244 ATSSYGT
-251 DVLLAGGFD
+251 NVLLAGGFD
-260 YYAPQSFL
+260 YYASGL
-268 DENGNRTMIAW
+268 
-279 MNRWLW
+279 L
-285 MPYGEDHGPTTG
+285 TG
-297 EGWRCALSLPRSV
+297 EIVERYLDGE
-310 RLMNGQLEFSPIA
+310 NLEDI
-323 GLCNIFKRRNK
+323 
-334 LTAEIDRSN
+334 
-343 PLMLTREAAMRISV
+343 
-357 EFTEEEIPSA
+357 
-367 VLNIAITSKSSLL
+367 
-380 VDLLSRKAILI
+380 
-391 TGGKSKGVIVAE
+391 GVVYLDQE
-403 LANTQKHRLEI
+403 SLEI
-414 ILDKTAYEI
+414 YLNM
-423 FIDDG
+423 
-428 YDVISVEIY
+428 DVASALGLTIPETIADSAAIVVSGGRVE
-437 EDYNDIELSVPYKK
+437 EV
-451 AVVNVTTE
+451 
-459 Y
+459 

>member
-1 MERIIITLFVLL
+1 MKRIIITLFVLL
-13 STFSSF
+13 SMFSSF

-60 GYAFEYDVQNANG
+60 DYAFEYDVQNANG

-170 GIVLMEAMNAA
+170 GIVLMEAMKAA

-260 YYAPQSFL
+260 YYASGL
-268 DENGNRTMIAW
+268 
-279 MNRWLW
+279 L
-285 MPYGEDHGPTTG
+285 TG
-297 EGWRCALSLPRSV
+297 EIVERYLDGE
-310 RLMNGQLEFSPIA
+310 NLEDI
-323 GLCNIFKRRNK
+323 
-334 LTAEIDRSN
+334 
-343 PLMLTREAAMRISV
+343 
-357 EFTEEEIPSA
+357 
-367 VLNIAITSKSSLL
+367 
-380 VDLLSRKAILI
+380 
-391 TGGKSKGVIVAE
+391 GVVYLDQE
-403 LANTQKHRLEI
+403 SLEI
-414 ILDKTAYEI
+414 YLNM
-423 FIDDG
+423 
-428 YDVISVEIY
+428 DVASALGLTIPETIADSAAIVVSGGRVE
-437 EDYNDIELSVPYKK
+437 EV
-451 AVVNVTTE
+451 
-459 Y
+459 

>member
-1 MERIIITLFVLL
+1 MKRIIIALFVLL
-13 STFSSF
+13 SMFSSF

-25 DYAQNKVY
+25 DYAQKKVY

-60 GYAFEYDVQNANG
+60 DYAFEYDVQNANG

-170 GIVLMEAMNAA
+170 GIVLMEAMKAA
-181 AEDEGVDLITASVA
+181 AEDEGVNLITASVA

-228 LSDVCMAHR
+228 LSDVCIAHR

-260 YYAPQSFL
+260 YYASGLLTGEIVERYL
-268 DENGNRTMIAW
+268 D
-279 MNRWLW
+279 
-285 MPYGEDHGPTTG
+285 GED
-297 EGWRCALSLPRSV
+297 
-310 RLMNGQLEFSPIA
+310 LEDI
-323 GLCNIFKRRNK
+323 
-334 LTAEIDRSN
+334 
-343 PLMLTREAAMRISV
+343 
-357 EFTEEEIPSA
+357 
-367 VLNIAITSKSSLL
+367 
-380 VDLLSRKAILI
+380 
-391 TGGKSKGVIVAE
+391 GVVYLDQE
-403 LANTQKHRLEI
+403 SLEI
-414 ILDKTAYEI
+414 YLNMDVASTLGLAIPESISDSAAI
-423 FIDDG
+423 IVSDG
-428 YDVISVEIY
+428 RAEEV
-437 EDYNDIELSVPYKK
+437 
-451 AVVNVTTE
+451 
-459 Y
+459 

>member
-1 MERIIITLFVLL
+1 MKRIIITLFVLL

-60 GYAFEYDVQNANG
+60 DYAFEYDVQNANG

-170 GIVLMEAMNAA
+170 GIVLMEAMKAA
-181 AEDEGVDLITASVA
+181 AEDEGVRLITASVA

-260 YYAPQSFL
+260 YYASGL
-268 DENGNRTMIAW
+268 
-279 MNRWLW
+279 L
-285 MPYGEDHGPTTG
+285 TG
-297 EGWRCALSLPRSV
+297 EIVERY
-310 RLMNGQLEFSPIA
+310 LEGENLEDI
-323 GLCNIFKRRNK
+323 
-334 LTAEIDRSN
+334 
-343 PLMLTREAAMRISV
+343 
-357 EFTEEEIPSA
+357 
-367 VLNIAITSKSSLL
+367 
-380 VDLLSRKAILI
+380 
-391 TGGKSKGVIVAE
+391 GVVYLDQE
-403 LANTQKHRLEI
+403 SLEI
-414 ILDKTAYEI
+414 YLNM
-423 FIDDG
+423 
-428 YDVISVEIY
+428 DVASALGLTIPETIADSAAIVVSGGRVE
-437 EDYNDIELSVPYKK
+437 EV
-451 AVVNVTTE
+451 
-459 Y
+459 

>member
-1 MERIIITLFVLL
+1 MKRIIITLFVLL

-170 GIVLMEAMNAA
+170 GIVLMEAMKAA
-181 AEDEGVDLITASVA
+181 AEDEGVNLITASVA

-260 YYAPQSFL
+260 YYASGL
-268 DENGNRTMIAW
+268 
-279 MNRWLW
+279 L
-285 MPYGEDHGPTTG
+285 TG
-297 EGWRCALSLPRSV
+297 EIVERY
-310 RLMNGQLEFSPIA
+310 LEGENLEDI
-323 GLCNIFKRRNK
+323 
-334 LTAEIDRSN
+334 
-343 PLMLTREAAMRISV
+343 
-357 EFTEEEIPSA
+357 
-367 VLNIAITSKSSLL
+367 
-380 VDLLSRKAILI
+380 
-391 TGGKSKGVIVAE
+391 GVVYLDQE
-403 LANTQKHRLEI
+403 SLEI
-414 ILDKTAYEI
+414 YLNM
-423 FIDDG
+423 
-428 YDVISVEIY
+428 DVASALGLTIPETIADSAAIVVSGGRVE
-437 EDYNDIELSVPYKK
+437 EV
-451 AVVNVTTE
+451 
-459 Y
+459 

>member
-1 MERIIITLFVLL
+1 MRRIIITLFVLL
-13 STFSSF
+13 SMFSSF

-25 DYAQNKVY
+25 DYAQKKVY

-170 GIVLMEAMNAA
+170 GIVLMEAMKAA

-260 YYAPQSFL
+260 YYASGL
-268 DENGNRTMIAW
+268 
-279 MNRWLW
+279 L
-285 MPYGEDHGPTTG
+285 TG
-297 EGWRCALSLPRSV
+297 EIVERYLDGD
-310 RLMNGQLEFSPIA
+310 NLEDI
-323 GLCNIFKRRNK
+323 
-334 LTAEIDRSN
+334 
-343 PLMLTREAAMRISV
+343 
-357 EFTEEEIPSA
+357 
-367 VLNIAITSKSSLL
+367 
-380 VDLLSRKAILI
+380 
-391 TGGKSKGVIVAE
+391 GVVYLDQE
-403 LANTQKHRLEI
+403 SLEI
-414 ILDKTAYEI
+414 YLNM
-423 FIDDG
+423 
-428 YDVISVEIY
+428 DVASALGLTIPETIADSAAIVVSGGRVE
-437 EDYNDIELSVPYKK
+437 EV
-451 AVVNVTTE
+451 
-459 Y
+459 

>member
-1 MERIIITLFVLL
+1 MKRIIITLFVLL

-260 YYAPQSFL
+260 YYASGL
-268 DENGNRTMIAW
+268 
-279 MNRWLW
+279 L
-285 MPYGEDHGPTTG
+285 TG
-297 EGWRCALSLPRSV
+297 EIVERYLDGE
-310 RLMNGQLEFSPIA
+310 NLEDI
-323 GLCNIFKRRNK
+323 
-334 LTAEIDRSN
+334 
-343 PLMLTREAAMRISV
+343 
-357 EFTEEEIPSA
+357 
-367 VLNIAITSKSSLL
+367 
-380 VDLLSRKAILI
+380 
-391 TGGKSKGVIVAE
+391 GVVYLDQE
-403 LANTQKHRLEI
+403 SLEI
-414 ILDKTAYEI
+414 YLNM
-423 FIDDG
+423 
-428 YDVISVEIY
+428 DVASALGLTIPETIADSAAIVVSGGRVE
-437 EDYNDIELSVPYKK
+437 EV
-451 AVVNVTTE
+451 
-459 Y
+459 

>member
-1 MERIIITLFVLL
+1 MKRIIIALFVLL
-13 STFSSF
+13 SMFSSF

-25 DYAQNKVY
+25 DYAQKKVY

-60 GYAFEYDVQNANG
+60 DYAFEYDVQNANG

-170 GIVLMEAMNAA
+170 GIVLMEAMKAA
-181 AEDEGVDLITASVA
+181 AEDEGVNLITASVA

-260 YYAPQSFL
+260 YYASGLLTGEIVERYL
-268 DENGNRTMIAW
+268 D
-279 MNRWLW
+279 
-285 MPYGEDHGPTTG
+285 GED
-297 EGWRCALSLPRSV
+297 
-310 RLMNGQLEFSPIA
+310 LEDI
-323 GLCNIFKRRNK
+323 
-334 LTAEIDRSN
+334 
-343 PLMLTREAAMRISV
+343 
-357 EFTEEEIPSA
+357 
-367 VLNIAITSKSSLL
+367 
-380 VDLLSRKAILI
+380 
-391 TGGKSKGVIVAE
+391 GVVYLDQE
-403 LANTQKHRLEI
+403 SLEI
-414 ILDKTAYEI
+414 YLNMDVSSTLGLAIPESISDSAAI
-423 FIDDG
+423 IVSDG
-428 YDVISVEIY
+428 RAEEV
-437 EDYNDIELSVPYKK
+437 
-451 AVVNVTTE
+451 
-459 Y
+459 

>member
-1 MERIIITLFVLL
+1 MKRIIITLFILL
-13 STFSSF
+13 SMFSSF

-139 MVPVA
+139 MVPVE

-170 GIVLMEAMNAA
+170 GIVLMEAMKAA

-251 DVLLAGGFD
+251 NVLLAGGFD
-260 YYAPQSFL
+260 YYASGL
-268 DENGNRTMIAW
+268 
-279 MNRWLW
+279 L
-285 MPYGEDHGPTTG
+285 TG
-297 EGWRCALSLPRSV
+297 EIVERYLDGE
-310 RLMNGQLEFSPIA
+310 NLEDI
-323 GLCNIFKRRNK
+323 
-334 LTAEIDRSN
+334 
-343 PLMLTREAAMRISV
+343 
-357 EFTEEEIPSA
+357 
-367 VLNIAITSKSSLL
+367 
-380 VDLLSRKAILI
+380 
-391 TGGKSKGVIVAE
+391 GVVYLDQE
-403 LANTQKHRLEI
+403 SLEI
-414 ILDKTAYEI
+414 YLNM
-423 FIDDG
+423 
-428 YDVISVEIY
+428 DVASALGLTIPETIADSAAIVVSGGRVE
-437 EDYNDIELSVPYKK
+437 EV
-451 AVVNVTTE
+451 
-459 Y
+459 